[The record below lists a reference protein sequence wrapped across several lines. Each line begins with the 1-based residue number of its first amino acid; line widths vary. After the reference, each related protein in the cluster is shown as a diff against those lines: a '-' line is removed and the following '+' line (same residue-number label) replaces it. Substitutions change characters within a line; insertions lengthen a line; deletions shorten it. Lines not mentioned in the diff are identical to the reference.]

1 VLSILHTKMN
11 TETLAFEKCIMCHML
26 FLLYTHIPGHL
37 YTRREPEEMGH
48 FLRLVPQ
55 QAFNSSI
62 FPCISCLPCFGSQ
75 MPCLSS
81 SFRLVIPFEDFYRP
95 HHSPTSYFFNF
106 DKALTEM
113 GIPFDIP
120 HSACCWSPQNLK
132 KHLLDMIQHRWNEH
146 APDCLWSQLK
156 LIILPSQRQRMSSSE
171 P

>member
-1 VLSILHTKMN
+1 MLSILHTKIN
-11 TETLAFEKCIMCHML
+11 TETLAFGKCIMCHSL
-26 FLLYTHIPGHL
+26 FLLYTHTPGPL
-37 YTRREPEEMGH
+37 YTRRGPEEMGH

-55 QAFNSSI
+55 QDFNSSM
-62 FPCISCLPCFGSQ
+62 FPCVSCLPCFGSQ
-75 MPCLSS
+75 MPVCPLLLGWSYHLRT
-81 SFRLVIPFEDFYRP
+81 FTDHIT
-95 HHSPTSYFFNF
+95 PTFYFFNF

-146 APDCLWSQLK
+146 APDCLWSLLK
-156 LIILPSQRQRMSSSE
+156 LIILPSQRQRMSSLE